1 MSKRILVIPDVH
13 GETFWKEPVQKYID
27 QVDRIV
33 FLGDYLDPYPEEGKD
48 YSPQGLFDNLMD
60 IIDLKRAN
68 MDKVVLLKGNH
79 DQHYASEIFRNLA
92 CGSRCD
98 TINWGVYN
106 AVFVRNQD
114 LFKLAHLEEI
124 NGLPYLFS
132 HAGLTLFWINKVNS
146 SLWKLADNKISLADP
161 DIIERIN
168 NLDDDGKGQEMLAVV
183 GRYRFFLGAKSG
195 SVLWA
200 DIEEHAIP
208 DAPKAYGLNQV
219 FQVFGHTRIL
229 EDKIEFDN
237 LVMIDS
243 HQCFM
248 IDEDNKKKIVTL
260 RDYEIG
266 RRDSLA

>member
-1 MSKRILVIPDVH
+1 MSKRILVVPDIH

-79 DQHYASEIFRNLA
+79 DQHYASEIFRDLA

-114 LFKLAHLEEI
+114 LFKLAHLEKI
-124 NGLPYLFS
+124 NELPYLFS

-161 DIIERIN
+161 GIIARIN
-168 NLDDDGKGQEMLAVV
+168 DLDDDGKGQEMLAVV